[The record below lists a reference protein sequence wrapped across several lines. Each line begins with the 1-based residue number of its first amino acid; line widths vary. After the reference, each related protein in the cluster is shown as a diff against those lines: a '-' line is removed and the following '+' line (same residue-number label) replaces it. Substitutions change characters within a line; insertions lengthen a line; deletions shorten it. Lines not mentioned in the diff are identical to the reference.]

1 MRYGILGDVHSNLS
15 ALRTALKRLEQAGCD
30 AILQVGDVVGY
41 GAAPEACIDL
51 LRDVEAIVVQ
61 GNHDA
66 ACVGK
71 VDTRCFNPA
80 AREAID
86 WTREQL
92 DAEALEWL
100 DALPVHLRLEHC
112 EMAHGTFDAPSH
124 FDYLIGVEQGPASL
138 DQLERRIGFCG
149 HSHVPISVMRP
160 KEAPLRTG
168 YSPDDIL
175 SLDELSKV
183 VVNVGSVGQ
192 PRDEDPRLA
201 YVVFDTDTNRIERH
215 RAEYD
220 IDREATRIRIAGLP
234 TVLADRLYLGL

>member
-15 ALRTALKRLEQAGCD
+15 ALRTALGRLERAGCD
-30 AILQVGDVVGY
+30 AVLQVGDVVGY

-80 AREAID
+80 ARAAID

-92 DAEALEWL
+92 DEEALGWL
-100 DALPVHLRLEHC
+100 DSLPLHLQLDHC
-112 EMAHGTFDAPSH
+112 EMAHGTFDAPDH
-124 FDYLIGVEQGPASL
+124 FDYLVGVEQGPASL
-138 DQLERRIGFCG
+138 DSLERKVGFCG
-149 HSHVPISVMRP
+149 HSHVPISVLRP
-160 KEAPLRTG
+160 KEAPNRTG
-168 YSPDDIL
+168 YSPDGVL
-175 SLDELSKV
+175 SMDELSRA

-192 PRDEDPRLA
+192 PRDGDPRLA
-201 YVVFDTDTNRIERH
+201 YVIFDTDTNRIERH

-220 IDREATRIRIAGLP
+220 VDREATRIRSAGLP
-234 TVLADRLYLGL
+234 KVLADRLYLGL